1 MSYMEAPL
9 LEVLELSRLSVFP
22 QVGSGL
28 VDYVQYSE
36 PTQRSQ
42 FLMIQVFVVCKLQ
55 LQYPF

>member
-1 MSYMEAPL
+1 MEAPL